1 MINSLQNLIPLRHRS
16 RDFSSFRHT
25 PKFSWNEVEKTLI
38 EEGKGDIL
46 VIMDSCF
53 AGNLKYSAQRNY
65 KRAYEFLAACKR
77 DRTTAPPGP
86 KSFTHILHKSLEG
99 LLNKDPSFTTRELLS
114 EIIETEE
121 RHYNLP
127 DFWSRSASTERN
139 IRLAPLSKLPPN
151 EKASYFDENPIPQ
164 YLTLRVELKDSDR
177 PTKIEIEELAR
188 NVSRAVKS
196 SLIKTRRVDCVS
208 LNRRP
213 VKSLRTAAQMISSM
227 VRFTKGSSQQVEK
240 PAMASPQVLQSHQEN
255 RKRSRSIE
263 PSNSDEQPP
272 LKRSMS
278 ARLQGFSKNSRPL
291 TPNSGTEG
299 QKKD

>member
-1 MINSLQNLIPLRHRS
+1 MFLRHRS
-16 RDFSSFRHT
+16 KDFSSFCHT

-46 VIMDSCF
+46 VIMDACF

-86 KSFTHILHKSLEG
+86 KSFTHILHKSLEE
-99 LLNKDPSFTTRELLS
+99 LLNKDPSFTTRELLA

-127 DFWSRSASTERN
+127 DFWSRSVSTERK
-139 IRLAPLSKLPPN
+139 IRLAPLSKPTRFGKTN
-151 EKASYFDENPIPQ
+151 YFDDNPIPQ
-164 YLTLRVELKDSDR
+164 YLTLRVELKDDDR
-177 PTKIEIEELAR
+177 PTRLQIEELSR
-188 NVSRAVKS
+188 KVSRAVKS
-196 SLIKTRRVDCVS
+196 SAIKTRRVDCVS

-213 VKSLRTAAQMISSM
+213 SRKFRTAAQMISSM
-227 VRFTKGSSQQVEK
+227 VRFTKGPIRQPDNQ
-240 PAMASPQVLQSHQEN
+240 PQVLESLQGN

-263 PSNSDEQPP
+263 PINTDERPP
-272 LKRSMS
+272 SKRRTL
-278 ARLQGFSKNSRPL
+278 ATLQGFSKNYSPL
-291 TPNSGTEG
+291 TPNSGNEDRDDTP
-299 QKKD
+299 QKA